1 MASEP
6 PLPSADNTLPPR
18 FHEMGEYRFQRFV
31 TDLFGYE
38 PDIAT
43 STEYGVRGQADDG
56 VDVIARRNGGDG
68 QEAGSCKC
76 YERTSASQ
84 IRDWSDEF
92 LEHWEG
98 HWKGEDIRRFVLATT
113 ALNAASRTV
122 QDQVTRERER
132 FAALGVTYE
141 MWGPTTL
148 VAKVRPHRAVATTY
162 LSPYWAEQLCGPVA
176 ETGLA
181 TASSAGLVSAA
192 LIAQVAA
199 LQERFSA
206 QALQAAEHA
215 QEDLRAGR
223 TGAVRTLI
231 EEQRRPD
238 NWNQLDARAQ
248 ARLLRLAASLA
259 LHDDDLAEAERLAGE
274 ADALA
279 PADEP
284 RLAAHIALEQNGPTA
299 ALAVLGEVTSMD
311 GLQLRVALRVMSG
324 DLAGGG
330 RDLDV
335 LRETA
340 PDDPET
346 VRMEALVALASGDPQ
361 TALTHMRRV
370 EALAPERNAVRQLGA
385 MARYACAL
393 SPAIGPDWYLSP
405 NAFDGAFVREDLPS
419 QALLEEAL
427 ALLDLLVASEPDT
440 LHHRVWRLAVLAS
453 SRARRDRAREEAA
466 DLLARSDHDPTVVA
480 WCLFRAID
488 IDLAEGERILLE
500 RYAAGTD
507 QTTVRVVGLLLS
519 RREDAAEAVAL
530 LRAALDRQEG
540 DSREEAAAWIARLSG
555 SPEPREVD
563 GLGDA
568 AQSAF
573 NEARAGGDWSPVAER
588 LAALL
593 STTPPDPGALAI
605 AEGIA
610 ASGRMDLLGPHVDAI
625 LGFRTATAVRIAAHA
640 AYGAGDP
647 ARALAILEEQSG
659 AFGEA
664 LPPDMR
670 RLRADALARTGDVS
684 AALREADVV
693 ASSGSARDRLFRA
706 ELMSSTGNIRGAV
719 PAVREALEEGILR
732 GNKALQWSRMMR
744 VEEPTLARSLLER
757 AVATN
762 LDDHLVA
769 AAMHDA
775 LGLQLGAEADALM
788 DRVHARAM
796 SDATDVRIFT
806 LDDLPGLIAEQQ
818 AAAAETEAMYL
829 DGALPVHLYLAHDP
843 ARFALL
849 HLGPNRGPDGGM
861 RPWPLRHGARPA
873 FVEYDTP
880 WSAWQLHM
888 DISALLV
895 AARLELLDAIDSHP
909 NGVAIPAD
917 VPLLLLSMETSCREQ
932 ADATVA
938 ERILSAEFTPT
949 GLDDVLAVRVVARDR
964 DGAADDPPGEDTLSL
979 AALVESLV
987 ARHALDADI
996 ARRIVEELP
1005 AHGGAAVP
1013 ADGEPLLL
1021 DAESV
1026 QRLAAYDALALVTER
1041 FALRCDGALLDQAQS
1056 ARSEAAASRD
1066 AAETLAALRVRV
1078 AAGLEVGSWR
1088 LMPRAR
1094 AEAGDEEG
1102 EEHANETPLTR
1113 CLADSIAAPGS
1124 DGAMA
1129 WIDDRLITGFAH
1141 TGAMPVVG
1149 VCDVLEALRREG
1161 RITAARQGAA
1171 LATLRAAGG
1180 LFLVPTAEELFAAL
1194 RPAPTRGQ
1202 QIVETPALATMRHT
1216 LAFTALH
1223 ERHLAVGGRAAP
1235 GRPDEVV
1242 PMQIAT
1248 RLLANCLKEVW
1259 LDDELRFDQRI
1270 ALSDWLWLNAR
1281 RTHIGRILPGE
1292 EPRADQAFFE
1302 TIQIAHCLDQGVDIG
1317 LINDKRRQA
1326 RLDYLRWFWFR
1337 AVDPL
1342 LSVDPGFEARL
1353 VEYLAGFYVDMDR
1366 AQAEKD
1372 RNPRDRRILHMLLAV
1387 RVQRLPEPL
1396 QSQLYRD
1403 KRMAAFGR
1411 TQENITIAGAD
1422 FEAAAFWRAVRQ
1434 TLKYGKARLR
1444 LRRKPGA
1451 RPRLARLRRDGDT
1464 VILTGAIRAR
1474 IGDTTLRLAVLDGA
1488 ARVDVIDRIVRD
1500 LRLEPER
1507 ASRIAAEAAAAPTIS
1522 GAVHILRD
1530 AGLVSAA
1537 NLYAGATARL
1547 GRGQRVRL
1555 DMLAPAPFDAVLAAM
1570 GITGTA
1576 MSFADALDTARRAR
1590 DAEDVQAGLVET
1602 AGIPV
1607 LRAAPDAALLD
1618 AAAVQRA
1625 RTPMAIVHVAATAR
1639 ALGRPAPETA
1649 GLVETFL
1656 AAVERYGR
1664 LFTTL
1669 LRWTHRYFVRDA
1681 AWRSAPPAFAL
1692 AAIWSHADRLL
1703 DIAIV
1708 GGLRPDPLRRAIEGF
1723 EPQLAGIDLLDLQP
1737 GPPDVAWP
1745 AWMSGAALIH
1755 HGLAAIFGEDDP
1767 RPVLGDTLYERVLEA
1782 QLSDVAGFVAPEP
1795 RLLLRRDDWP
1805 NAMGSFLASSPTGL
1819 DGGPLDRARTRDLL
1833 IEGALGAI
1841 ETDPDNMGAWLR
1853 VGGFA
1858 AGGLDP
1864 PAYVR
1869 LVAAIS
1875 ADPARLVRMTAAGVQ
1890 STLWRSILLPIA
1902 WRDVGA
1908 ASRLAQELALACRR
1922 LDEYR
1927 PSEDILPMQ
1936 PGTAVEELIELA
1948 AVIAACADGDR
1959 SQIFSDLV
1967 EGFARGWPVL
1977 RESLHQAVGNLTART
1992 PSDRVHQLWLLQN
2005 HLGTR

>member
-1 MASEP
+1 
-6 PLPSADNTLPPR
+6 
-18 FHEMGEYRFQRFV
+18 MGEYRFQRFV

-38 PDIAT
+38 PHIAT
-43 STEYGVRGQADDG
+43 SSEYGVRGQADHG
-56 VDVIARRNGGDG
+56 VDVIARGTGGDG

-76 YERTSASQ
+76 YERTSPSQ

-92 LEHWEG
+92 LEHWDG
-98 HWKGEDIRRFVLATT
+98 HWKGEGIRRFVLATT

-122 QDQVTRERER
+122 QDQVTLERKR
-132 FAALGVTYE
+132 FAALGMTYE

-162 LSPYWAEQLCGPVA
+162 LGAYWAEQLCGPIT
-176 ETGLA
+176 EPGLS
-181 TASSAGLVSAA
+181 TASSSGLVSAA
-192 LIAQVAA
+192 LIAQVTV
-199 LQERFSA
+199 LQQRFSA
-206 QALQAAEHA
+206 QALQAAERA

-223 TGAVRTLI
+223 AEAVRALI

-238 NWNQLDARAQ
+238 NWDQLDVSAQ

-274 ADALA
+274 ADGLAL
-279 PADEP
+279 ADEP
-284 RLAAHIALEQNGPTA
+284 RLAAHIELERSGPSA
-299 ALAVLGEVTSMD
+299 ALGVLGEVTSVD
-311 GLQLRVALRVMSG
+311 GLQLRVALHVMSG
-324 DLAGGG
+324 DLQGAR

-361 TALTHMRRV
+361 TALTHMRHA

-393 SPAIGPDWYLSP
+393 SPAIRPDWYLSP
-405 NAFDGAFVREDLPS
+405 NAFDGAFVREDLAS
-419 QALLEEAL
+419 QTLLDEAL
-427 ALLDLLVASEPDT
+427 GLLDRLVASEPAT
-440 LHHRVWRLAVLAS
+440 LHHRVWRLAVLS
-453 SRARRDRAREEAA
+453 SLRARRDRAREEAA
-466 DLLARSDHDPTVVA
+466 DLLTRSDYDPTVVA

-488 IDLAEGERILLE
+488 IDLAESEHILLE
-500 RYAAGTD
+500 RFAAGAD

-519 RREDAAEAVAL
+519 KREDTAEAVGILSAG
-530 LRAALDRQEG
+530 LDHQEC
-540 DSREEAAAWIARLSG
+540 DSRNEAAAWIARLSG
-555 SPEPREVD
+555 STEPRGGD
-563 GLGDA
+563 GLVDPV
-568 AQSAF
+568 QSAF
-573 NEARAGGDWSPVAER
+573 DQVRADGDWAPVAER

-593 STTPPDPGALAI
+593 SMTPPDPGALAI

-610 ASGRMDLLGPHVDAI
+610 ASGRMNVLAPHADAI
-625 LGFRTATAVRIAAHA
+625 LGFRTAAAVRIAAHA
-640 AYGAGDP
+640 VYGAGDP
-647 ARALAILEEQSG
+647 ARALAILDVEAG

-670 RLRADALARTGDVS
+670 RLRADALARTGNVS
-684 AALREADVV
+684 AALREADAV

-706 ELMSSTGNIRGAV
+706 ELMSSTGNVRGAV
-719 PAVREALEEGILR
+719 PAVREAFEAGILR

-744 VEEPTLARSLLER
+744 VEDPALARRLLER

-762 LDDHLVA
+762 LDDDLVA

-775 LGLQLGAEADALM
+775 LGLQLGAEADVLM
-788 DRVHARAM
+788 DRVHARAL

-806 LDDLPGLIAEQQ
+806 IDDLPGLIAEQQ
-818 AAAAETEAMYL
+818 AAAAETEGMYL

-843 ARFALL
+843 VGFALL
-849 HLGPNRGPDGGM
+849 HLGPNRGTDGGL

-873 FVEYDTP
+873 FVEVDLP
-880 WSAWQLHM
+880 WSAWRLHM

-917 VPLLLLSMETSCREQ
+917 VPLLLLSMETGCRER

-938 ERILSAEFTPT
+938 ERILSTGFTPI
-949 GLDDVLAVRVVARDR
+949 GLDDVVAVGVVARNR
-964 DGAADDPPGEDTLSL
+964 DGAPDDAQDADTLSL
-979 AALVESLV
+979 AALVESMVL
-987 ARHALDADI
+987 RHALDADI
-996 ARRIVEELP
+996 AHRIVEDLP
-1005 AHGGAAVP
+1005 ARSGATVP

-1021 DAESV
+1021 DTESV
-1026 QRLAAYDALALVTER
+1026 QRLAANDALSLVAER
-1041 FALRCDGALLDQAQS
+1041 FALRCDGALLDQALS
-1056 ARSEAAASRD
+1056 ARGEASAARD
-1066 AAETLAALRVRV
+1066 AAEALAALRSRV
-1078 AAGLEVGSWR
+1078 AAGLESGSWR
-1088 LMPRAR
+1088 LMPRVRPA
-1094 AEAGDEEG
+1094 AGDAQG
-1102 EEHANETPLTR
+1102 EEAANETPLTR
-1113 CLADSIAAPGS
+1113 CLADSITAPGS
-1124 DGAMA
+1124 EGAMA
-1129 WIDDRLITGFAH
+1129 WIDDRLVTGFAR

-1149 VCDVLEALRREG
+1149 VCDVMEALRREG

-1171 LATLRAAGG
+1171 LARLRAAGA

-1202 QIVETPALATMRHT
+1202 RIVETPALETMRQT
-1216 LAFTALH
+1216 LAFMALH

-1235 GRPDEVV
+1235 ERPDEIV
-1242 PMQIAT
+1242 PMQTAV

-1259 LDDELRFDQRI
+1259 LDDGLGFDQRI

-1292 EPRADQAFFE
+1292 EPRVDQAFFE

-1317 LINDKRRQA
+1317 LINDRRREA
-1326 RLDYLRWFWFR
+1326 RLGYLRWFWLR

-1342 LSVDPGFEARL
+1342 LSADPGFEIRL
-1353 VEYLAGFYVDMDR
+1353 AEYLAGFYADMYRTQCEADR
-1366 AQAEKD
+1366 S
-1372 RNPRDRRILHMLLAV
+1372 PGDRRILHMLLAV

-1396 QSQLYRD
+1396 QRRLYRD
-1403 KRMAAFGR
+1403 SRMSAFGT
-1411 TQENITIAGAD
+1411 TQENVTIAGAV
-1422 FEAAAFWRAVRQ
+1422 FEGAAFWRAVRQ

-1444 LRRKPGA
+1444 FRRKPSG
-1451 RPRLARLRRDGDT
+1451 RQRFVRLRREGDA
-1464 VILTGAIRAR
+1464 VLMTGAIRAR
-1474 IGDTTLRLAVLDGA
+1474 IGDAALPIAALDGA
-1488 ARVDVIDRIVRD
+1488 ARVGAIDRIVHD
-1500 LRLEPER
+1500 LRLEPEH
-1507 ASRIAAEAAAAPTIS
+1507 AGVVAAAAAAAPTITA
-1522 GAVHILRD
+1522 AVRIVRD
-1530 AGLVSAA
+1530 ASMASAA
-1537 NLYAGATARL
+1537 HLYAEAAARL
-1547 GRGQRVRL
+1547 GRGERVRL

-1570 GITGTA
+1570 GITDATLP
-1576 MSFADALDTARRAR
+1576 FEDALDAARRAR
-1590 DAEDVQAGLVET
+1590 GIEDVRAGLIET
-1602 AGIPV
+1602 AGVPV
-1607 LRAAPDAALLD
+1607 LRPAPVAALLD
-1618 AAAVQRA
+1618 AAVIERA
-1625 RTPMAIVHVAATAR
+1625 RTPMAIIHVAAAAR
-1639 ALGRPAPETA
+1639 ARGRPSVEIA
-1649 GLVETFL
+1649 GLTEAFL

-1664 LFTTL
+1664 LFMAL

-1681 AWRSAPPAFAL
+1681 VWRSAPPSFQL
-1692 AAIWSHADRLL
+1692 AAIWSHADRVL

-1708 GGLRPDPLRRAIEGF
+1708 GGLKPDPLRRSIEGF
-1723 EPQLAGIDLLDLQP
+1723 EPQLAGIDLLGFQP

-1745 AWMSGAALIH
+1745 EWMSGAALIH
-1755 HGLAAIFGEDDP
+1755 HGLAAIFGEEDP
-1767 RPVLGDTLYERVLEA
+1767 RPSLGDTLYERILEA
-1782 QLSDVAGFVAPEP
+1782 QLADLAGFVAPEP

-1805 NAMGSFLASSPTGL
+1805 NAMDAFLARSPSGL
-1819 DGGPLDRARTRDLL
+1819 EGGPLDRIRTRDLL
-1833 IEGALGAI
+1833 IEGALGSI
-1841 ETDPDNMGAWLR
+1841 EIDPDNMGAWLQL
-1853 VGGFA
+1853 GGFA

-1864 PAYVR
+1864 PAYSR
-1869 LVAAIS
+1869 LLAAAS

-1890 STLWRSILLPIA
+1890 STLWRSILHPIA

-1959 SQIFSDLV
+1959 SQTFSDLV
-1967 EGFARGWPVL
+1967 DGFARGWPVL

-1992 PSDRVHQLWLLQN
+1992 PSDRVHRLWLLHN
-2005 HLGTR
+2005 RLGSR

>member
-6 PLPSADNTLPPR
+6 PLPSTDSTLPPR

-92 LEHWEG
+92 LEHWDG

-148 VAKVRPHRAVATTY
+148 VTKVRPHRAVATTY
-162 LSPYWAEQLCGPVA
+162 LGPYWAEQICGPVA
-176 ETGLA
+176 ESGLA
-181 TASSAGLVSAA
+181 TASRAGLVSAA

-206 QALQAAEHA
+206 QALQVAERA

-223 TGAVRTLI
+223 TDAVRILI
-231 EEQRRPD
+231 EEQRQPD
-238 NWNQLDARAQ
+238 NWNQLDARAK

-259 LHDDDLAEAERLAGE
+259 LHDDDVAEAERLAGE

-284 RLAAHIALEQNGPTA
+284 RLAAHIELERSGPVA
-299 ALAVLGEVTSMD
+299 ALAVLGEVTSVD

-324 DLAGGG
+324 DLAGG
-330 RDLDV
+330 RVDLGV
-335 LRETA
+335 LRESA

-346 VRMEALVALASGDPQ
+346 VRMEALVALASGDPP
-361 TALTHMRRV
+361 TALAHVRRA

-405 NAFDGAFVREDLPS
+405 NAFDGAFVREDLAS

-427 ALLDLLVASEPDT
+427 ALLDRLVASEPET

-453 SRARRDRAREEAA
+453 LRARRARAREEAA

-488 IDLAEGERILLE
+488 IDLAESERILVE
-500 RYAAGTD
+500 RYAGGTD
-507 QTTVRVVGLLLS
+507 QTTVRVVGLLLT
-519 RREDAAEAVAL
+519 RREDAAEAVAVL
-530 LRAALDRQEG
+530 SAGLDRQQG
-540 DSREEAAAWIARLSG
+540 DSRDEAAAWIARLSG

-573 NEARAGGDWSPVAER
+573 NEARAGGDWAPVAER

-593 STTPPDPGALAI
+593 ATAPPDPGALAI

-625 LGFRTATAVRIAAHA
+625 LGFGTATAVRLAAHA
-640 AYGAGDP
+640 AYRNGDP
-647 ARALAILEEQSG
+647 ARALTILDEQSG

-719 PAVREALEEGILR
+719 PAVREALEAGILS

-744 VEEPTLARSLLER
+744 ADEPALARRLLER
-757 AVATN
+757 AVATD

-788 DRVHARAM
+788 DRVHARAL

-806 LDDLPGLIAEQQ
+806 LDDLPGLVAEQQ

-843 ARFALL
+843 VRFALL
-849 HLGPNRGPDGGM
+849 HLGPNRGADGGM

-873 FVEYDTP
+873 FVEYETP
-880 WSAWQLHM
+880 WSAWRVHL
-888 DISALLV
+888 DISGLLV
-895 AARLELLDAIDSHP
+895 AARLELLDAVESHP
-909 NGVAIPAD
+909 NGVAIAAD
-917 VPLLLLSMETSCREQ
+917 VPLLLLSMETGCREQ

-938 ERILSAEFTPT
+938 ERILSAGFVPT
-949 GLDDVLAVRVVARDR
+949 GLDGVEAVRVVARN
-964 DGAADDPPGEDTLSL
+964 AAAGEAPGEDMLPL

-987 ARHALDADI
+987 ARQALDADL

-1005 AHGGAAVP
+1005 AGEGGAVP

-1026 QRLAAYDALALVTER
+1026 QRLAAFDALLVVAER
-1041 FALRCDGALLDQAQS
+1041 FGLRCDGALLDQALTVR
-1056 ARSEAAASRD
+1056 AEAAAARD

-1078 AAGLEVGSWR
+1078 AAGLEAGSWR

-1094 AEAGDEEG
+1094 PESGEEEG

-1124 DGAMA
+1124 EGAMA
-1129 WIDDRLITGFAH
+1129 WIDDRLITGFAR

-1149 VCDVLEALRREG
+1149 ISDVLEALRREG
-1161 RITAARQGAA
+1161 RITAARQSAA
-1171 LATLRAAGG
+1171 LATLRAAGA
-1180 LFLVPTAEELFAAL
+1180 LFLIPTADELFAAL
-1194 RPAPTRGQ
+1194 RPVPTRGQ
-1202 QIVETPALATMRHT
+1202 HIVETPALATMRHT
-1216 LAFTALH
+1216 LAFVALH

-1242 PMQIAT
+1242 PMQTAM

-1259 LDDELRFDQRI
+1259 LDDGLGFDQRI

-1281 RTHIGRILPGE
+1281 RTHIGRILPAE
-1292 EPRADQAFFE
+1292 ASRDDQAFFE

-1317 LINDKRRQA
+1317 LINDQRRQA
-1326 RLDYLRWFWFR
+1326 RLDYLRWFWLR

-1342 LSVDPGFEARL
+1342 LSVDPGFKARL
-1353 VEYLAGFYVDMDR
+1353 AEYLAGFYADMDR
-1366 AQAEKD
+1366 TQANKH

-1403 KRMAAFGR
+1403 ARMRAFGTTR
-1411 TQENITIAGAD
+1411 DNITVAGAD
-1422 FEAAAFWRAVRQ
+1422 FEAATFWRAVRQ

-1444 LRRKPGA
+1444 FQRKPGG
-1451 RPRLARLRRDGDT
+1451 RPRFVRLRRDGDA

-1474 IGDTTLRLAVLDGA
+1474 IGDATLTIAALDGA
-1488 ARVDVIDRIVRD
+1488 ARVAAIEGIVRD

-1507 ASRIAAEAAAAPTIS
+1507 AGRIAAEADAAPTTT
-1522 GAVHILRD
+1522 ATVRILRD
-1530 AGLVSAA
+1530 AGMTSAA
-1537 NLYAGATARL
+1537 NLYADAATRL
-1547 GRGQRVRL
+1547 GRGERVRL

-1570 GITGTA
+1570 GMTDTA
-1576 MSFADALDTARRAR
+1576 IPFAGALDAARQVRG
-1590 DAEDVQAGLVET
+1590 AEDVRAGLVET
-1602 AGIPV
+1602 AGTPV
-1607 LRAAPDAALLD
+1607 LRPVPDAALLD
-1618 AAAVQRA
+1618 AAVVQRA
-1625 RTPMAIVHVAATAR
+1625 RTPLAIVHVAATAR
-1639 ALGRPAPETA
+1639 ALGRPAAETA
-1649 GLVETFL
+1649 GLTEAFL
-1656 AAVERYGR
+1656 AAVERHGR

-1681 AWRSAPPAFAL
+1681 AWRSAPPAFQL
-1692 AAIWSHADRLL
+1692 AAIWSHADRVL

-1708 GGLRPDPLRRAIEGF
+1708 GGLQPDPLRRALEAF

-1755 HGLAAIFGEDDP
+1755 HGLAAILGEDDL
-1767 RPVLGDTLYERVLEA
+1767 RPALGEALYERVLEA

-1795 RLLLRRDDWP
+1795 RLLLRRADWP
-1805 NAMGSFLASSPTGL
+1805 NAMGSFLASSPAGL
-1819 DGGPLDRARTRDLL
+1819 EGGPLDRAGTRDLL

-1841 ETDPDNMGAWLR
+1841 ETNPDNMGAWLQL
-1853 VGGFA
+1853 GGFA

-1864 PAYVR
+1864 PVYAR
-1869 LVAAIS
+1869 LLAAVS
-1875 ADPARLVRMTAAGVQ
+1875 ADPARLVRMTASGIQ
-1890 STLWRSILLPIA
+1890 SSLWRSILHPIA
-1902 WRDVGA
+1902 WEDVAA
-1908 ASRLAQELALACRR
+1908 ASRLAQEVALACRR

-1959 SQIFSDLV
+1959 SRTFSDLV
-1967 EGFARGWPVL
+1967 DGFARGWPVL

-2005 HLGTR
+2005 RLGSR

>member
-6 PLPSADNTLPPR
+6 PLPSTDNTIPPR
-18 FHEMGEYRFQRFV
+18 FNEMGEYRFQRFV
-31 TDLFGYE
+31 TDLFSYE

-43 STEYGVRGQADDG
+43 SSEYGIRGQADHG
-56 VDVIARRNGGDG
+56 VDVIARRTSGDG

-84 IRDWSDEF
+84 VREWSDEF
-92 LEHWEG
+92 LDHWDG
-98 HWKGEDIRRFVLATT
+98 YWKGEDIRRFVLATT

-162 LSPYWAEQLCGPVA
+162 LGAYWAEQLCGPVA
-176 ETGLA
+176 ETGLS
-181 TASSAGLVSAA
+181 TASSSGLVSAA

-199 LQERFSA
+199 LQDRFSA
-206 QALQAAEHA
+206 QALQAAEYA

-259 LHDDDLAEAERLAGE
+259 LHDDDLGDAERLAGE

-284 RLAAHIALEQNGPTA
+284 RLAAHIELERNGPAA
-299 ALAVLGEVTSMD
+299 ALAVLGEVTSVE

-324 DLAGGG
+324 DLLAGQQ
-330 RDLDV
+330 DLDV
-335 LRETA
+335 LRETV

-346 VRMEALVALASGDPQ
+346 VRMEALVALASGNPQ

-370 EALAPERNAVRQLGA
+370 EALAPERIAVRQLGA

-453 SRARRDRAREEAA
+453 SRARRGRAREEAA
-466 DLLARSDHDPTVVA
+466 DLLTRSDHDPTVVA

-488 IDLAEGERILLE
+488 INLAECERILLE

-519 RREDAAEAVAL
+519 RREDAAEAVAVL
-530 LRAALDRQEG
+530 QAGLNRQEG
-540 DSREEAAAWIARLSG
+540 DSRDEAAAWVARLSG
-555 SPEPREVD
+555 SPEPREID

-573 NEARAGGDWSPVAER
+573 NTARAGGDWAPVAER

-593 STTPPDPGALAI
+593 STSPPDPGALAI

-625 LGFRTATAVRIAAHA
+625 LGFGTATAVRIAVHA
-640 AYGAGDP
+640 AYGAGDS
-647 ARALAILEEQSG
+647 ARALEMLDEQSG

-670 RLRADALARTGDVS
+670 RLRANALARTGDVS

-719 PAVREALEEGILR
+719 PAVREALKAGILQ

-744 VEEPTLARSLLER
+744 AEEPALARSLLER

-775 LGLQLGAEADALM
+775 LELQLGAEADALM

-796 SDATDVRIFT
+796 SDATDVHIFT
-806 LDDLPGLIAEQQ
+806 IDDLPGLIAEQQ

-843 ARFALL
+843 AQFALL
-849 HLGPNRGPDGGM
+849 HLGPNRRDDGGM
-861 RPWPLRHGARPA
+861 CPWPLRHGARPA

-880 WSAWQLHM
+880 WSAWRLHM

-895 AARLELLDAIDSHP
+895 AARLELLDAVESHP

-917 VPLLLLSMETSCREQ
+917 VPLLLVSMEAGCREQ
-932 ADATVA
+932 ADTTVA
-938 ERILSAEFTPT
+938 ERILSAGFTPI
-949 GLDDVLAVRVVARDR
+949 GLDDVQAVRVVARNR
-964 DGAADDPPGEDTLSL
+964 DGAADDALGEDTLSL
-979 AALVESLV
+979 SALVESLV
-987 ARHALDADI
+987 TRHALDAGI

-1013 ADGEPLLL
+1013 ADGEPVVL

-1026 QRLAAYDALALVTER
+1026 QRLAAYGALALVAER

-1056 ARSEAAASRD
+1056 ARGDAAASRD

-1078 AAGLEVGSWR
+1078 AAGLEAGSWR

-1094 AEAGDEEG
+1094 PESSGEEG
-1102 EEHANETPLTR
+1102 EGRTNETPLTR
-1113 CLADSIAAPGS
+1113 CLADSIAAPAS

-1129 WIDDRLITGFAH
+1129 WIDDRLITGFAR

-1149 VCDVLEALRREG
+1149 VSDVLEALRREG

-1171 LATLRAAGG
+1171 LATLRAAGA
-1180 LFLVPTAEELFAAL
+1180 LFLVPTPDELFAAL

-1202 QIVETPALATMRHT
+1202 RIVETPALTTMRQT

-1223 ERHLAVGGRAAP
+1223 ERHLAVGGRAGP

-1242 PMQIAT
+1242 PMQTAM

-1259 LDDELRFDQRI
+1259 LDDGLTFHQRI

-1281 RTHIGRILPGE
+1281 RTHIGRILPGD
-1292 EPRADQAFFE
+1292 EPHGDQAFFE

-1317 LINDKRRQA
+1317 LINDRRRVA

-1337 AVDPL
+1337 AVEPL
-1342 LSVDPGFEARL
+1342 LSADPGFESRL
-1353 VEYLAGFYVDMDR
+1353 SRYLADFYIDMDR
-1366 AQAEKD
+1366 AQAEKE
-1372 RNPRDRRILHMLLAV
+1372 RSPRDRRILHMLLAV

-1396 QSQLYRD
+1396 QNQVYRD
-1403 KRMAAFGR
+1403 PRMRAFGR
-1411 TQENITIAGAD
+1411 TQENITVAGAD

-1434 TLKYGKARLR
+1434 ALKYGKARLR
-1444 LRRKPGA
+1444 FRRKPRG
-1451 RPRLARLRRDGDT
+1451 RPRLVRLRRDGDA

-1474 IGDTTLRLAVLDGA
+1474 IVDTTLTVAALDGA
-1488 ARVDVIDRIVRD
+1488 ARVGAIDRIVRD

-1507 ASRIAAEAAAAPTIS
+1507 ASVVAANAAAAPTATAS
-1522 GAVHILRD
+1522 VRILRE
-1530 AGLVSAA
+1530 AGLASAA
-1537 NLYAGATARL
+1537 SLYADAAVRL
-1547 GRGQRVRL
+1547 GRGERVRL
-1555 DMLAPAPFDAVLAAM
+1555 DALAPAPFDAVLAAM
-1570 GITGTA
+1570 GFADTA
-1576 MSFADALDTARRAR
+1576 MPFTEALDAARRVR
-1590 DAEDVQAGLVET
+1590 GAEDVRAGLIET

-1607 LRAAPDAALLD
+1607 LRPAPDAALLD
-1618 AAAVQRA
+1618 AAVVQRA
-1625 RTPMAIVHVAATAR
+1625 RTPMAIAHVAATAR
-1639 ALGRPAPETA
+1639 ALGRPAAETA
-1649 GLVETFL
+1649 ELTEAFLV
-1656 AAVERYGR
+1656 AVERYGR
-1664 LFTTL
+1664 LFATL

-1681 AWRSAPPAFAL
+1681 AWRAAPPAFAL

-1708 GGLRPDPLRRAIEGF
+1708 GGLQPDPLRRAIEGF

-1745 AWMSGAALIH
+1745 DWMSGAALIH
-1755 HGLAAIFGEDDP
+1755 HGLAAIFEDDDP
-1767 RPVLGDTLYERVLEA
+1767 RPMLGDALYERVLEA

-1805 NAMGSFLASSPTGL
+1805 NAVGSFLARSPAGL
-1819 DGGPLDRARTRDLL
+1819 EGGPLDRTRTRDLL

-1841 ETDPDNMGAWLR
+1841 EADPDNMGAWLQL
-1853 VGGFA
+1853 GGFA

-1864 PAYVR
+1864 PAFAR
-1869 LVAAIS
+1869 LLAAAS
-1875 ADPARLVRMTAAGVQ
+1875 ADPARLARMTAAGVQ
-1890 STLWRSILLPIA
+1890 SSLWRGILHPIA

-1922 LDEYR
+1922 LDEYP
-1927 PSEDILPMQ
+1927 PSEDILPIQ
-1936 PGTAVEELIELA
+1936 PGTAVEEFIELGA
-1948 AVIAACADGDR
+1948 AIAACVDGDR
-1959 SQIFSDLV
+1959 SQTFSDLLD
-1967 EGFARGWPVL
+1967 GFARAWPVL

-2005 HLGTR
+2005 RLGSL

>member
-6 PLPSADNTLPPR
+6 SLPSTDSTLPPR

-148 VAKVRPHRAVATTY
+148 VAKVRPYRAVATTY
-162 LSPYWAEQLCGPVA
+162 LGPYWAEQLCGPVA
-176 ETGLA
+176 EPGIA

-199 LQERFSA
+199 LQGRFSA
-206 QALQAAEHA
+206 QALQAAERA

-223 TGAVRTLI
+223 TDAVRPLI

-259 LHDDDLAEAERLAGE
+259 LHDDDLGEAERLAGE

-284 RLAAHIALEQNGPTA
+284 RLAAHIELERSGPAA
-299 ALAVLGEVTSMD
+299 ALAVLGEVTSAD

-324 DLAGGG
+324 DLAGGLQ
-330 RDLDV
+330 DLDA

-340 PDDPET
+340 LDDPET
-346 VRMEALVALASGDPQ
+346 VRMEALVALASGDPP

-405 NAFDGAFVREDLPS
+405 NAFDGAFVREDLAS

-427 ALLDLLVASEPDT
+427 ALIDQLVASEPDT

-466 DLLARSDHDPTVVA
+466 DLLTRSDYDPTVVA

-488 IDLAEGERILLE
+488 IDLAETERVLLE

-507 QTTVRVVGLLLS
+507 QTTVRVVALLLS
-519 RREDAAEAVAL
+519 QREDAAEAVAL
-530 LRAALDRQEG
+530 LSAGLDRQEG
-540 DSREEAAAWIARLSG
+540 DSRDEAAAWIARLSG

-563 GLGDA
+563 GLGDT

-573 NEARAGGDWSPVAER
+573 NEARAGGDWAPVAER
-588 LAALL
+588 LAVLL

-610 ASGRMDLLGPHVDAI
+610 ALGRMNLLAPHVDAI
-625 LGFRTATAVRIAAHA
+625 LGFGTATAVRIATHA
-640 AYGAGDP
+640 AYSAGDP

-706 ELMSSTGNIRGAV
+706 ELMSSTGNIRGAI
-719 PAVREALEEGILR
+719 PAVREALEAGILG

-744 VEEPTLARSLLER
+744 VEEPALARRLLER

-762 LDDHLVA
+762 IDDHLAA

-806 LDDLPGLIAEQQ
+806 IDDLPGLIAEQQ

-880 WSAWQLHM
+880 WSAWRLHL

-895 AARLELLDAIDSHP
+895 AARLELLDAVDSHP

-917 VPLLLLSMETSCREQ
+917 VPLLLLSMETGCREQ

-938 ERILSAEFTPT
+938 ERILSAGFTPI
-949 GLDDVLAVRVVARDR
+949 GLDDVVTVRVIARDR
-964 DGAADDPPGEDTLSL
+964 DGAADDVPGEDTLSL
-979 AALVESLV
+979 AALVDSLL
-987 ARHALDADI
+987 ARRALEADI
-996 ARRIVEELP
+996 ARRIVEDLP

-1013 ADGEPLLL
+1013 ADGKPLIL

-1026 QRLAAYDALALVTER
+1026 QRLAAYDALALVAER
-1041 FALRCDGALLDQAQS
+1041 FALRCDGALLDQALS
-1056 ARSEAAASRD
+1056 ARSEASASRD

-1078 AAGLEVGSWR
+1078 AAGLEAGSWR
-1088 LMPRAR
+1088 LMPRAQ
-1094 AEAGDEEG
+1094 AGGEEEG
-1102 EEHANETPLTR
+1102 EGATNGTPLTR

-1129 WIDDRLITGFAH
+1129 WIDDRLTTGFAR

-1149 VCDVLEALRREG
+1149 VSDVLEALRREG
-1161 RITAARQGAA
+1161 RIAAARQGAA
-1171 LATLRAAGG
+1171 LATLRAAGA
-1180 LFLVPTAEELFAAL
+1180 LFLVPTADELFGAL
-1194 RPAPTRGQ
+1194 RPSPTRGQ
-1202 QIVETPALATMRHT
+1202 RIVETPALATMRHT

-1242 PMQIAT
+1242 PMQTAM

-1259 LDDELRFDQRI
+1259 LDDGLAFDQRI

-1317 LINDKRRQA
+1317 LINDKRREA

-1353 VEYLAGFYVDMDR
+1353 AEYLAGFYADMDR
-1366 AQAEKD
+1366 TQAEKD
-1372 RNPRDRRILHMLLAV
+1372 QNPRDRRILHMLLAV

-1396 QSQLYRD
+1396 QNQLYRD
-1403 KRMAAFGR
+1403 KRMTAFGR
-1411 TQENITIAGAD
+1411 TQENITIVGAN

-1434 TLKYGKARLR
+1434 TLKYGRARLR
-1444 LRRKPGA
+1444 FRRKPGGH
-1451 RPRLARLRRDGDT
+1451 PRLVRLRRDGDA
-1464 VILTGAIRAR
+1464 VVLTGAIRAR
-1474 IGDTTLRLAVLDGA
+1474 ISDTTLQLAALDGA
-1488 ARVDVIDRIVRD
+1488 ARMDVIDRIVRD
-1500 LRLEPER
+1500 LRLAPER
-1507 ASRIAAEAAAAPTIS
+1507 ASVVAAEAAAAPTTS
-1522 GAVHILRD
+1522 VAVHILRD
-1530 AGLVSAA
+1530 AGLASAA
-1537 NLYAGATARL
+1537 NLYADAAARL
-1547 GRGQRVRL
+1547 GRGERVRL

-1570 GITGTA
+1570 GITDTTLP
-1576 MSFADALDTARRAR
+1576 FADALDAARCAR
-1590 DAEDVQAGLVET
+1590 GAEDVQTGLIET

-1607 LRAAPDAALLD
+1607 LRPAPDAALLH
-1618 AAAVQRA
+1618 AAVIQRA
-1625 RTPMAIVHVAATAR
+1625 RTPMTIVHVAAAAR
-1639 ALGRPAPETA
+1639 ALCQHSAEMA
-1649 GLVETFL
+1649 GLTEAFL
-1656 AAVERYGR
+1656 VSVERYGR
-1664 LFTTL
+1664 LFMTL

-1681 AWRSAPPAFAL
+1681 AWRAAPPAFQL
-1692 AAIWSHADRLL
+1692 AAIWSHADRVL

-1708 GGLRPDPLRRAIEGF
+1708 GGLKPDPLRRSIEGF

-1737 GPPDVAWP
+1737 GPPDAAWP
-1745 AWMSGAALIH
+1745 TWMSGAALIH
-1755 HGLAAIFGEDDP
+1755 HGLAAVFGENDP
-1767 RPVLGDTLYERVLEA
+1767 RPVLGDALYERILEA

-1805 NAMGSFLASSPTGL
+1805 NAMGAFLARSPVGL
-1819 DGGPLDRARTRDLL
+1819 EGSPLDRTRTRDLL

-1841 ETDPDNMGAWLR
+1841 EADPDNMGAWLQL
-1853 VGGFA
+1853 GGFA

-1864 PAYVR
+1864 PAFAR
-1869 LVAAIS
+1869 LLAAAS

-1890 STLWRSILLPIA
+1890 SSLWRSILHPIA

-1936 PGTAVEELIELA
+1936 PGTAVEELIELGA
-1948 AVIAACADGDR
+1948 AIAACADGDH
-1959 SQIFSDLV
+1959 SQTFSDLV
-1967 EGFARGWPVL
+1967 DGFARAWPVL

-2005 HLGTR
+2005 RLGSR